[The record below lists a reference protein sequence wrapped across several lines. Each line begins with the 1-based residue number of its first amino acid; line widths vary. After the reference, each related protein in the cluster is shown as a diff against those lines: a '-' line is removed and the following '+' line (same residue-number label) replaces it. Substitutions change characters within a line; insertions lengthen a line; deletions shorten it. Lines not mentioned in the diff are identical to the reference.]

1 MTTDNIVVV
10 LCMYIKYLIYICIQ
24 NFNLTIYIFQGKF
37 VSMGVISDGSYGT
50 PPDVIYSFPVTI
62 GPDRKW
68 QIVQGLQIKDF
79 SSEKMKLTGDEL
91 LQEREEALAVC
102 QD

>member
-1 MTTDNIVVV
+1 M
-10 LCMYIKYLIYICIQ
+10 
-24 NFNLTIYIFQGKF
+24 
-37 VSMGVISDGSYGT
+37 SMGVISDGSYGT